1 MVKPN
6 PAAYLDPARPLCWR
20 LPFLRLHAHPGASQF
35 CLEPSTCSLRL
46 SAVVGSVPRLLLRAT
61 PKPRNAPTKIG

>member
-20 LPFLRLHAHPGASQF
+20 LPFLRLHAHPGA
-35 CLEPSTCSLRL
+35 EPIL
-46 SAVVGSVPRLLLRAT
+46 P
-61 PKPRNAPTKIG
+61 